1 MIRRPKILVINPN
14 TSQSTTFDIEQ
25 SAQAAARLADIR
37 AVYPTFGPASIE
49 GYYDEAIAYAGVAEQ
64 AMFDS
69 RLPSSPRCHH
79 HRGFGDPGLEAAREV
94 LHGPVLGIAEAA
106 SHMASIRVS
115 SFSVITTLS
124 RTCRMTEHLL
134 QK

>member
-1 MIRRPKILVINPN
+1 MKPLPTLEWQNKPC
-14 TSQSTTFDIEQ
+14 STVDCPPPPDATI
-25 SAQAAARLADIR
+25 
-37 AVYPTFGPASIE
+37 
-49 GYYDEAIAYAGVAEQ
+49 IA
-64 AMFDS
+64 
-69 RLPSSPRCHH
+69 C
-79 HRGFGDPGLEAAREV
+79 FGDPGLEAAREV